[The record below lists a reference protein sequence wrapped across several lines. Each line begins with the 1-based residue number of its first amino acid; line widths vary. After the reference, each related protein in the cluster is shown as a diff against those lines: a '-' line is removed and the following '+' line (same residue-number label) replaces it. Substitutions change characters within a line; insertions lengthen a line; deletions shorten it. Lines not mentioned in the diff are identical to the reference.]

1 MQDGN
6 KPPDTTLPSFVKRA
20 VVAQAI
26 VIFVLVWGYATW
38 RIRSDET
45 EVLDNAQHELRAVA
59 AAMYVHMQAVLND
72 SIGAARAAA
81 HSIHGHGGLDSV
93 TPAQAA
99 ELLSRELSSGD
110 YVRALFVA
118 GEGHYASVTRDDQF
132 LSSETWPQWLD
143 LTPQRQRDVYIG
155 PRIQDP
161 IERSQHAIPVAVRI
175 AQPDGASVWAGAL
188 LGVEALDQVYES
200 MAIRDGSLSLIST
213 SGDKQAGDL
222 SREGGFIEGPS
233 PLVDGTWLYAFR
245 TVPGY
250 RLVVAAARDKRAIL
264 QPWRDRTRSLVYVLT
279 GVSILFLALTALL
292 KSFMLRAERANT
304 RLAQLNSELESRVAA
319 RTAELQSANQRLALT
334 NQELEAFTASASH
347 DLRSPL
353 AAIAGQAG
361 LLRDELHSPMSETA
375 RGRIDRI
382 QSCVRRSSDIIDGL
396 LSLARISRQELLNER
411 VDLSALAQSIVD
423 DLNQQYPRHRVECR
437 IEPKLTVN
445 ADPRLMKSL
454 LYNLLGNAWKYT
466 SRTEHPR
473 VELGRAEARDTTV
486 FSTRLCFRCATTA
499 SASTWPE
506 RSAYSSPSIACM
518 RPATSP
524 VSASGSRPSRASCT
538 ATLARSP
545 SKAPPAKARLSASRC
560 PPPRLP
566 APSNKP
572 SACPQQPRTLR
583 AGELLEASI
592 RVTDASRYYVAWLL
606 CGVYTISLMDRQL
619 VAVLVQLVKLWS
631 TVHYFLAARTLPA
644 EEARA

>member
-6 KPPDTTLPSFVKRA
+6 RHPDTTLPSFVKRA
-20 VVAQAI
+20 VVAQAV

-38 RIRSDET
+38 RIHNDQT
-45 EVLDNAQHELRAVA
+45 EVLDNARHELRAVA

-81 HSIHGHGGLDSV
+81 LSINGRGGLDSI

-118 GEGHYASVTRDDQF
+118 DEGHYVSVTRDQQI
-132 LSSETWPQWLD
+132 LSFETWPQWFD
-143 LTPQRQRDVYIG
+143 LGDQHQRNVYIG
-155 PRIQDP
+155 ARIQDP
-161 IERSQHAIPVAVRI
+161 VASSQHAIPIAVRVTR
-175 AQPDGASVWAGAL
+175 PGGESVWAGAL
-188 LGVEALDQVYES
+188 LGVEALDQLYES
-200 MAIRDGSLSLIST
+200 MAIRDGSLSLMST
-213 SGDKQAGDL
+213 RGDL
-222 SREGGFIEGPS
+222 LLRVPYAPGGERAINLGQTQLFKAANAAGEGGFLEGPS
-233 PLVDGTWLYAFR
+233 PFVDGTWLYSYR
-245 TVPGY
+245 NIGGY
-250 RLVVAAARDKRAIL
+250 RLVVTAARDKQAIL
-264 QPWRDRTRSLVYVLT
+264 QPWRDRTRSLVYVLV
-279 GVSILFLALTALL
+279 GVSVLFLALTALL

-353 AAIAGQAG
+353 GAIAGQAG
-361 LLRDELHSPMSETA
+361 LLRDELHSSMSESI
-375 RGRIDRI
+375 RSRIDRI

-411 VDLSALAQSIVD
+411 VDLSALAQSIVE

-473 VELGRAEARDTTV
+473 VELGHAEARDTTV
-486 FSTRLCFRCATTA
+486 FSVRDNGAGFDMAGAERIFEPFHRLHAASDFPGIGIGLATVARIVQRYAGKITVESAAGKGTTFR
-499 SASTWPE
+499 
-506 RSAYSSPSIACM
+506 
-518 RPATSP
+518 
-524 VSASGSRPSRASCT
+524 
-538 ATLARSP
+538 
-545 SKAPPAKARLSASRC
+545 
-560 PPPRLP
+560 
-566 APSNKP
+566 
-572 SACPQQPRTLR
+572 
-583 AGELLEASI
+583 
-592 RVTDASRYYVAWLL
+592 
-606 CGVYTISLMDRQL
+606 
-619 VAVLVQLVKLWS
+619 
-631 TVHYFLAARTLPA
+631 FTLPA
-644 EEARA
+644 ALAHA

>member
-6 KPPDTTLPSFVKRA
+6 RHPDTTLPSFVKRA

-26 VIFVLVWGYATW
+26 VIIVLVWGYASW
-38 RIRSDET
+38 RIRNDEA
-45 EVLDNAQHELRAVA
+45 EVLDNARHELRAVA

-81 HSIHGHGGLDSV
+81 LSINGHGGLDAV

-118 GEGHYASVTRDDQF
+118 GEGHYVSVTRDDRI
-132 LSSETWPQWLD
+132 LSYETWPQWLD
-143 LTPQRQRDVYIG
+143 LTSQRQRSVYIG

-161 IERSQHAIPVAVRI
+161 VESSQHAIPIAVRVT
-175 AQPDGASVWAGAL
+175 QPGGETVWAGAL
-188 LGVEALDQVYES
+188 LGVEALDQLYES

-213 SGDKQAGDL
+213 GGDVLLRVPRIPDGGERMVNVGQTPLFKQGADL

-233 PLVDGTWLYAFR
+233 PIVDGTWLYAFR
-245 TVPGY
+245 TIGGY
-250 RLVVAAARDKRAIL
+250 RLVVAAARDKQAIL
-264 QPWRDRTRSLVYVLT
+264 QPWRDRTRSLVYVLA
-279 GVSILFLALTALL
+279 GVSVLFLALTALL

-353 AAIAGQAG
+353 GAIAGQAG
-361 LLRDELHSPMSETA
+361 LLRDELHTSMSDSI
-375 RGRIDRI
+375 RSRIDRI

-466 SRTEHPR
+466 SRTEHAR
-473 VELGRAEARDTTV
+473 VELGQAAARDTTV
-486 FSTRLCFRCATTA
+486 FSVRDNGAGFDMAGAERIFEPFHRLHAASEFPGIGIGLATVARIVQRYAGKITVESTAGKGTTFR
-499 SASTWPE
+499 
-506 RSAYSSPSIACM
+506 
-518 RPATSP
+518 
-524 VSASGSRPSRASCT
+524 
-538 ATLARSP
+538 
-545 SKAPPAKARLSASRC
+545 
-560 PPPRLP
+560 
-566 APSNKP
+566 
-572 SACPQQPRTLR
+572 
-583 AGELLEASI
+583 
-592 RVTDASRYYVAWLL
+592 
-606 CGVYTISLMDRQL
+606 
-619 VAVLVQLVKLWS
+619 
-631 TVHYFLAARTLPA
+631 FTLPA
-644 EEARA
+644 AELAHA

>member
-1 MQDGN
+1 MQDGS
-6 KPPDTTLPSFVKRA
+6 KHPDTTLPSFVKRA

-26 VIFVLVWGYATW
+26 VIFVLVWGYAAW
-38 RIRSDET
+38 RIRNDQT
-45 EVLDNAQHELRAVA
+45 EVLDNARHELRAVA

-81 HSIHGHGGLDSV
+81 LSINGHGGLDSI

-118 GEGHYASVTRDDQF
+118 DEGHYVSVTRDQQI
-132 LSSETWPQWLD
+132 LSFETWPQWFD
-143 LTPQRQRDVYIG
+143 LSDQRQRNVYIG
-155 PRIQDP
+155 ARIQDP
-161 IERSQHAIPVAVRI
+161 IESSQHAIPIAVRVTR
-175 AQPDGASVWAGAL
+175 PGGESVWAGAL
-188 LGVEALDQVYES
+188 LGVEALDQLYES
-200 MAIRDGSLSLIST
+200 MAIRDGSLSLMST
-213 SGDKQAGDL
+213 RGDL
-222 SREGGFIEGPS
+222 LLRVPYVPGGERAINLGQTQLFKAADASGEGGFLEGPS
-233 PLVDGTWLYAFR
+233 PIVDGTWLYSYR
-245 TVPGY
+245 NIGGY
-250 RLVVAAARDKRAIL
+250 RLVVTAARDKQAIL
-264 QPWRDRTRSLVYVLT
+264 HPWRDRTRSLIYVLA
-279 GVSILFLALTALL
+279 GVSVLFLALTALL

-304 RLAQLNSELESRVAA
+304 RLAQLHSELESRVAA

-353 AAIAGQAG
+353 GAIAGQAG
-361 LLRDELHSPMSETA
+361 LLRDELHSSMSESI

-411 VDLSALAQSIVD
+411 VDLSALAQTIVD

-473 VELGRAEARDTTV
+473 VELGHAEARDTTV
-486 FSTRLCFRCATTA
+486 FSVRDNGAGFDMAGAEHIFEPFHRLHAASDFPGIGIGLATVARIVQRYAGKITVESTAGKGTTFR
-499 SASTWPE
+499 
-506 RSAYSSPSIACM
+506 
-518 RPATSP
+518 
-524 VSASGSRPSRASCT
+524 
-538 ATLARSP
+538 
-545 SKAPPAKARLSASRC
+545 
-560 PPPRLP
+560 
-566 APSNKP
+566 
-572 SACPQQPRTLR
+572 
-583 AGELLEASI
+583 
-592 RVTDASRYYVAWLL
+592 
-606 CGVYTISLMDRQL
+606 
-619 VAVLVQLVKLWS
+619 
-631 TVHYFLAARTLPA
+631 FTLPA
-644 EEARA
+644 AELARA